1 MIPRLLAAALQDL
14 DQAVT
19 YYEAEE
25 PGLGF
30 NFEEE
35 VFGCIDR
42 ICRNPEAWT
51 SISPRTRRCIV
62 HRFPYGVIY
71 SVGREGVTV
80 IAVMHLKRHPDSW
93 RNRL

>member
-1 MIPRLLAAALQDL
+1 MNPRLLAAALQDL
-14 DQAVT
+14 DQAVAH
-19 YYEAEE
+19 YEAEE
-25 PGLGF
+25 SGRGF
-30 NFEEE
+30 DFEDE
-35 VFGCIDR
+35 VFRCIDR
-42 ICRNPEAWT
+42 ICRNPEAWA

-71 SVGREGVTV
+71 NVGPEGVTV